1 MCKGRTCLAPH
12 AFPSASSSS
21 GLANKAIITGVKRKA
36 ISKELCCM
44 ALPAHGQGVKCN
56 GSTSSEKAMQPSF
69 KIFSPMTQNFSS
81 SAVHLWT
88 ANSEGSLRLTRPA
101 VYRSLWMGAQEL
113 QCCVDVKASGRKRRH
128 ITFAKALCKKV
139 TAIGLH
145 SEDQLKGCNNNEGH
159 RQGM

>member
-12 AFPSASSSS
+12 AFPSASSLS

-69 KIFSPMTQNFSS
+69 KIFSPMTEFQQLSCAPLDSKQWRLPKVNTTCSLQVFMNGCTRAPVLCGCQGIWQEETTHHICQSL
-81 SAVHLWT
+81 VQEGNCNWT
-88 ANSEGSLRLTRPA
+88 ALWGPAERLQQQQRT
-101 VYRSLWMGAQEL
+101 
-113 QCCVDVKASGRKRRH
+113 
-128 ITFAKALCKKV
+128 
-139 TAIGLH
+139 
-145 SEDQLKGCNNNEGH
+145 
-159 RQGM
+159 